1 MADGGVVGKKAAAAA
16 AGVPALAEPMERGV
30 KAVGG
35 GGGGDFDSRGDL
47 GGDLGEDRLKSRLDL
62 AWYFAPLLTAVS
74 SIGCESETADATVVA
89 PAATTTL

>member
-30 KAVGG
+30 KAAVGG
-35 GGGGDFDSRGDL
+35 SGDFDSRGDL

-74 SIGCESETADATVVA
+74 SIGCESATADATVVA